1 MYVSSKTKMDVR
13 SCQEEKKPTFCSDLD
28 DVIMFISHRSTEVAP
43 VLSLY
48 YHMTILANATP
59 GVN

>member
-28 DVIMFISHRSTEVAP
+28 DLLCLLVTDRPNTGSFPLVRFDSQLNTRK
-43 VLSLY
+43 LL
-48 YHMTILANATP
+48 
-59 GVN
+59 